1 MRELSKYDVVLI
13 VDAKKPV
20 AMFGYEKGPV
30 DLIPLPEESVWEI
43 DRGFDVDAA
52 IDLLYREVGAER
64 IRPGVNCRGVFVTS
78 ERRPP
83 KPARPDAK
91 LTASAMCSSIARHQP
106 AGCIIVDESLTSGTN
121 YYEAS
126 KGKPDPMRPCRMHS
140 LRTCADGPPPP
151 SSSVPAEGCPAFSH
165 LFQTG
170 GAIGIG
176 PPLALGCAVA
186 CPHRRVINIQA
197 DGSGLYSVQALWSQA
212 KENADVVT
220 IVCANGR
227 YNILNLELE
236 KQKVTSSSHA
246 RNLTSLDNPPVGW
259 AKIAEGFGVKA
270 SIATTVEEFDA
281 SLAEALGR
289 SGPSLIEARLG

>member
-52 IDLLYREVGAER
+52 IDLLYREVGAEK

-126 KGKPDPMRPCRMHS
+126 KGKSDPMRPCRMDS
-140 LRTCADGPPPP
+140 LRTCADAPPPP
-151 SSSVPAEGCPAFSH
+151 SFSVPRKAA
-165 LFQTG
+165 
-170 GAIGIG
+170 
-176 PPLALGCAVA
+176 PPS
-186 CPHRRVINIQA
+186 P
-197 DGSGLYSVQALWSQA
+197 
-212 KENADVVT
+212 
-220 IVCANGR
+220 
-227 YNILNLELE
+227 
-236 KQKVTSSSHA
+236 TSSRRA
-246 RNLTSLDNPPVGW
+246 
-259 AKIAEGFGVKA
+259 A
-270 SIATTVEEFDA
+270 
-281 SLAEALGR
+281 R
-289 SGPSLIEARLG
+289 SGSAPPSPSAALLPAHTAA

>member
-1 MRELSKYDVVLI
+1 M
-13 VDAKKPV
+13 
-20 AMFGYEKGPV
+20 
-30 DLIPLPEESVWEI
+30 
-43 DRGFDVDAA
+43 
-52 IDLLYREVGAER
+52 
-64 IRPGVNCRGVFVTS
+64 
-78 ERRPP
+78 
-83 KPARPDAK
+83 
-91 LTASAMCSSIARHQP
+91 
-106 AGCIIVDESLTSGTN
+106 
-121 YYEAS
+121 
-126 KGKPDPMRPCRMHS
+126 
-140 LRTCADGPPPP
+140 
-151 SSSVPAEGCPAFSH
+151 
-165 LFQTG
+165 
-170 GAIGIG
+170 
-176 PPLALGCAVA
+176 
-186 CPHRRVINIQA
+186 INIQA

-220 IVCANGR
+220 IVCANRR